1 MVRGRVVCI
10 FRSLLRTFCDVRGF
24 PQAEFG
30 RKQKVVGSKAEHWST
45 PQLGAIARSAR
56 CTARA
61 ARGEHVRRALPARAR
76 ARGWR
81 RGTRKW
87 AAHAAQRRR
96 ARNAGT
102 TSETSRYVSVLR
114 PLMALQVADAA
125 LLAQEHIPPVHLQPF
140 VLLITPTCVPQRAQA
155 ASDIAPAA
163 GPEHDGSSR

>member
-1 MVRGRVVCI
+1 MVRAKVVCI

-81 RGTRKW
+81 RGTRFLFSFFMCPPIGPTTNRQSDKQQT
-87 AAHAAQRRR
+87 ADRTTSLSTSLTDSPPVCLSVCGCPGALSDPSFPFPTASSRRR
-96 ARNAGT
+96 F
-102 TSETSRYVSVLR
+102 
-114 PLMALQVADAA
+114 
-125 LLAQEHIPPVHLQPF
+125 I
-140 VLLITPTCVPQRAQA
+140 
-155 ASDIAPAA
+155 
-163 GPEHDGSSR
+163 